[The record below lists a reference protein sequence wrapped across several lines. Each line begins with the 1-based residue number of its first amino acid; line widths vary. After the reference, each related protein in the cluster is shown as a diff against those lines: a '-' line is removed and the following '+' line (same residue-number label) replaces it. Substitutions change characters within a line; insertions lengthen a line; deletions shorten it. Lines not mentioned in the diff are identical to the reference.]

1 MSTFFLPEVVTLVRR
16 HFVARPHPVF
26 STTTAAAAGEESAPY
41 AVVMERRAGGARAYS
56 QHAQLVAELRAHC
69 NHTATHC
76 LHVVEFRAEGSL
88 REHVALFSSAA
99 AVLGPHGAGFA
110 NLVFCS
116 PGTVCRARHACVPGC
131 QYASRMPVC
140 MWVHCSVLFRTHRC
154 TCTQR
159 VVEIGW
165 YSQAV
170 DADGMEMDDM
180 YFRLSVALGLEYR
193 LVLGTGSYTGPISA
207 DPVHV
212 LKLGGLH
219 PSGPLEHGLGQ
230 EQGRQGQG
238 DSSYAGDKGLDIG
251 GQEGEVSDQPVGPR
265 AAPAAPAAPQG
276 PSDVGVRSRGAGAHG
291 CQELEVDASDKFP
304 SVRALGQVGLGGGG
318 LSYLV
323 LDFCLKVGLRRGK
336 RSDDAASVMRPD
348 VHTQRDSNAGG
359 ELGGIRV
366 VEGGKL
372 ILHQL
377 VLHGPGTAGQACT
390 GREGG
395 GGAVFEID
403 GGRAEFS
410 DCSFRGYATS
420 VVSYVGVQAST
431 CADALASDRL
441 CLCLHVPSCVCSC
454 AYSLTHSDFLPPP
467 PCASRVQVRVLSG
480 ALACSNCSFVSNAA
494 STQCAGETW
503 GGALQALGGTV
514 AQRAPHLCMPAFNP
528 GALKGRAETSP
539 EAVLSAGLPSSLI
552 CCMFSRTHAEP
563 LVGAETRECKHE
575 TSCYTQLHTNA
586 LALAHT
592 CRWYS
597 AGVSLQTIRRL
608 VAAAPCIYRAATCEY
623 GTVSLTPISW

>member
-1 MSTFFLPEVVTLVRR
+1 M
-16 HFVARPHPVF
+16 
-26 STTTAAAAGEESAPY
+26 
-41 AVVMERRAGGARAYS
+41 RAW
-56 QHAQLVAELRAHC
+56 
-69 NHTATHC
+69 
-76 LHVVEFRAEGSL
+76 
-88 REHVALFSSAA
+88 
-99 AVLGPHGAGFA
+99 
-110 NLVFCS
+110 
-116 PGTVCRARHACVPGC
+116 
-131 QYASRMPVC
+131 MPVC
-140 MWVHCSVLFRTHRC
+140 MWVHCPVLFRTHRC

-165 YSQAV
+165 YSQVV

-238 DSSYAGDKGLDIG
+238 DSSYAGDKDLDIG
-251 GQEGEVSDQPVGPR
+251 GQEGVVSGVGPR
-265 AAPAAPAAPQG
+265 AAPAAAAAAAAPAAPAAPEA
-276 PSDVGVRSRGAGAHG
+276 PSDLGVRSRGAGAHG

-336 RSDDAASVMRPD
+336 RSDDAASEMRPD
-348 VHTQRDSNAGG
+348 IHTQRDSNAGG
-359 ELGGIRV
+359 EHGGMRV

-377 VLHGPGTAGQACT
+377 VLQGPGTADQGCT

-420 VVSYVGVQAST
+420 VVSCFGVQAST

-467 PCASRVQVRVLSG
+467 RVHLGCRCGSCRAPSHV
-480 ALACSNCSFVSNAA
+480 ATAA
-494 STQCAGETW
+494 SCPTLPQHRVPAR
-503 GGALQALGGTV
+503 LG
-514 AQRAPHLCMPAFNP
+514 
-528 GALKGRAETSP
+528 
-539 EAVLSAGLPSSLI
+539 AGL
-552 CCMFSRTHAEP
+552 SR
-563 LVGAETRECKHE
+563 R
-575 TSCYTQLHTNA
+575 
-586 LALAHT
+586 
-592 CRWYS
+592 
-597 AGVSLQTIRRL
+597 
-608 VAAAPCIYRAATCEY
+608 
-623 GTVSLTPISW
+623 